1 MGEIVN
7 LRRVKKQR
15 ARDQAAREA
24 ESARARHGRTPG
36 EKAVVESEA
45 ARARRAVDQARIE
58 E

>member
-24 ESARARHGRTPG
+24 ESARAR
-36 EKAVVESEA
+36 
-45 ARARRAVDQARIE
+45 RAVDQARIE